1 VALSTWTEQDSADSE
16 VRHILLFLD
25 HNMTKATIKT
35 GRTTIKRAAAHADGV
50 STGVMYQQRVDL
62 DPEKMIKL
70 TEDLEV
76 ILRYRIPKTT

>member
-1 VALSTWTEQDSADSE
+1 MAKPGDKIRGSA
-16 VRHILLFLD
+16 
-25 HNMTKATIKT
+25 IKC
-35 GRTTIKRAAAHADGV
+35 AAAHADGV

-76 ILRYRIPKTT
+76 ILRYRIPKTFPKHEVQICDHSS